1 MYPTHTQ
8 VRRLCLTGGR
18 GIESVNRKFVFMQKE
33 KYHTHLAVLY
43 MDTVLQMLKK
53 DGVKKEEL
61 DIAR

>member
-1 MYPTHTQ
+1 
-8 VRRLCLTGGR
+8 
-18 GIESVNRKFVFMQKE
+18 MQKE